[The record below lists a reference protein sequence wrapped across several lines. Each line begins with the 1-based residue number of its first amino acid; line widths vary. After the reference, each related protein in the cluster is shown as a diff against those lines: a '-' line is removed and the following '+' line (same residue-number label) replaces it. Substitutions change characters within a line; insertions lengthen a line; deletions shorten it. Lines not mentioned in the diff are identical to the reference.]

1 LFLFLIFK
9 GIQYLTFVALG
20 LVECLFFVLRRRNS
34 AAILLFRGFAETV
47 VFVSGRGLGCC
58 LVEVTV
64 QPA

>member
-34 AAILLFRGFAETV
+34 AAILLRGFAETV